1 MSPSTILLSI
11 LFGNAATAAA
21 LSTRGEA
28 GEAAYAQTKKVVYKD
43 QHQFE
48 RALGSGDGMSFDDDF
63 WSYDQG
69 SMDTYWAD
77 YAIVPMKC
85 MIL

>member
-43 QHQFE
+43 QHQLFQE
-48 RALGSGDGMSFDDDF
+48 NIPGILHTIFPLNL
-63 WSYDQG
+63 QG
-69 SMDTYWAD
+69 VHTTSAR
-77 YAIVPMKC
+77 V
-85 MIL
+85 